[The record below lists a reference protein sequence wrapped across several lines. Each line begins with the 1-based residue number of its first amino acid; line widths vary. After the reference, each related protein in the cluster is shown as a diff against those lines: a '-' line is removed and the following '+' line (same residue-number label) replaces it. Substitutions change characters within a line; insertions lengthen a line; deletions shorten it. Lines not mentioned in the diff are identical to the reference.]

1 MILRDVFGYR
11 KTYPEAAF
19 LFVAGGVGTVK
30 TVEKFVEFG
39 FFRLLASVGLFDYYA
54 VFRLFK
60 RNAYR
65 CVPRRIFDG
74 VFDENAQKPAH
85 GVLVAKIVKAV
96 GREETKL
103 SAGSRRVIRK

>member
-39 FFRLLASVGLFDYYA
+39 FFRLFTCVGFFDYYA
-54 VFRLFK
+54 VFRFFK

-65 CVPRRIFDG
+65 CIPRRILDG

-85 GVLVAKIVKAV
+85 GVLVAEIV
-96 GREETKL
+96 RL
-103 SAGSRRVIRK
+103 SGERQLSFLPEAAA